1 MKVHIDKIENYDSE
15 KLEEYF
21 SDLFEREQLGDKLRG
36 KKYVLLKPNLL
47 GGHQP
52 EKGVTT
58 HPVVMRSLIRV
69 LRSKGIKDIRI
80 GDSPGG
86 TARIE
91 TVYKITGMKEIAATE
106 GVELLNFGKSGVKS
120 IMRDGFDLL
129 IDSQVLQAPAIINL
143 AKYKTHSLTMF
154 TGAVKN
160 LFGTIPGLKKSDY
173 HRLYPDPERFAAMLV
188 ALYQQL
194 SPQILLNVI
203 DGIWGMEGEGPSSGK
218 PRQFGLMFASESAS
232 AIDFVAAGMMGF
244 NSEDIPTVRY
254 SMEKDNLLS
263 DDIEIEQQ
271 WDNFVFPRVK
281 RGRGSLY
288 SSFINKVPKFVQR
301 LFYRLYDY
309 HPAFNNKCRLCRICV
324 ESCPVQVIT
333 IKEGAPTPEID
344 YSGCIKCMCCH
355 EFCPYGAV
363 YIKKTLLAKI
373 LLR

>member
-1 MKVHIDKIENYDSE
+1 MRVHIDRIKSYDSE
-15 KLEEYF
+15 KLEQYF
-21 SDLFEREQLGDKLRG
+21 STLFDREKLGDKLRG
-36 KKYVLLKPNLL
+36 KESVLLKPNLL
-47 GGHQP
+47 GGHKP

-69 LRSKGIKDIRI
+69 LKAKRIRNIRI

-91 TVYKITGMKEIAATE
+91 SVYEITGMKAVAEAE
-106 GVELLNFGKSGVKS
+106 EVELLNFGKSGVKRLN
-120 IMRDGFDLL
+120 RDGFELW
-129 IDSQVLQAPAIINL
+129 IDSQVLEAPAIINL

-160 LFGTIPGLKKSDY
+160 LFGTVPGLKKSDY

-194 SPQILLNVI
+194 RSQVVLNIV

-218 PRQFGLMFASESAS
+218 PRQFGVMFASESAS
-232 AIDFVAAGMMGF
+232 ALDYVAAAMMGF
-244 NSEDIPTVRY
+244 KSKTIPTVIY
-254 SMEKDNLLS
+254 SMRNDDLLT
-263 DDIEIEQQ
+263 DDIEIGQE
-271 WDNFVFPRVK
+271 WENFVFPKVK

-288 SSFINKVPKFVQR
+288 SSFINRVPKFVR
-301 LFYRLYDY
+301 KLFYRLYNY
-309 HPAFNNKCRLCRICV
+309 YPAFNSKCRLCRICA

-333 IKEGAPTPEID
+333 IKDGASTPEID
-344 YSGCIKCMCCH
+344 YSHCIKCMCCY

-373 LLR
+373 ILS